1 MKTKIA
7 VYGTLKQGWGNHR
20 LLDKDPLYK
29 GYVGVDRV
37 AGHGFP
43 IMKLGNK
50 YKLLVEV
57 YEVDDEELRRVDA
70 LEGYREGHTPHFYNR
85 VLTYV
90 TNIENGSVEQ
100 VFIYEYVSDVA
111 DNTNEICYETYPNIL
126 SWVGYN

>member
-7 VYGTLKQGWGNHR
+7 VYGTLKKDFGNHR

-43 IMKLGNK
+43 IMKLGDK

-57 YEVDDEELRRVDA
+57 YEVDDEELRRVDS
-70 LEGYREGHTPHFYNR
+70 LEGYSEGHTPHFYNR
-85 VLTYV
+85 VLTDV
-90 TNIENGSVEQ
+90 TSLDDGSVDQ

-111 DNTNEICYETYPNIL
+111 DNTNEICEEILPNIL
-126 SWVGYN
+126 SWIGYK